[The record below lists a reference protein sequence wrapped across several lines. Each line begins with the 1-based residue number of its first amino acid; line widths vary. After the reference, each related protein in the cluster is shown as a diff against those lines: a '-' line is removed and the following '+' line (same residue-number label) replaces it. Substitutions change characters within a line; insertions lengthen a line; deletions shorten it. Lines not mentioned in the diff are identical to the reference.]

1 MRVMPWLCLVL
12 LSSAVAHADSS
23 STVST
28 EAVPR
33 ETVVGLAVN
42 PMDWGSVMLEG
53 ERVVGPH
60 VSVGLGLLV
69 GVHVSNGSRDLETT
83 EQRLETRDALF
94 QLGAVP
100 RVRFF
105 LSGAAP
111 EGLWVSPQLEV
122 IHQWRRY
129 EQFVV
134 EDQGNES
141 SIRSLQLGG
150 AALVGYTAILGRGLA
165 VQAGVGAGVR
175 HSSDQYEDRQ
185 QVLPDG
191 ERNSTR
197 KGRSW
202 TFDERLQVSL
212 GWAF

>member
-1 MRVMPWLCLVL
+1 MPWLCLVL

-69 GVHVSNGSRDLETT
+69 GVHVSNGNNDVGPLGP
-83 EQRLETRDALF
+83 RLETRDSTF
-94 QLGAVP
+94 QVGIVP
-100 RVRFF
+100 RARFF

-122 IHQWRRY
+122 IHRWQRY

-150 AALVGYTAILGRGLA
+150 AALVGYTAILGQGLA
-165 VQAGVGAGVR
+165 VQAGVGAGFR
-175 HSSDQYEDRQ
+175 HSSDRYENRQ

-191 ERNSTR
+191 ERNTST

-202 TFDERLQVSL
+202 TFDERLHISL

>member
-1 MRVMPWLCLVL
+1 MRVMSSLCLVL
-12 LSSAVAHADSS
+12 LSSAVAHANPS

-33 ETVVGLAVN
+33 KTVVGLAVN
-42 PMDWGSVMLEG
+42 PTDWGQLVLEG
-53 ERVVGPH
+53 ERVVGPR
-60 VSVGLGLLV
+60 VSVGLGLHV
-69 GVHVSNGSRDLETT
+69 GVHVSNGSRDLERT
-83 EQRLETRDALF
+83 EQRLETRDSLF
-94 QLGAVP
+94 QLGVVP
-100 RVRFF
+100 RARFF
-105 LSGAAP
+105 LSGTAP

-122 IHQWRRY
+122 IHQWREY

-134 EDQGNES
+134 EDEGNES

-150 AALVGYTAILGRGLA
+150 AALVGYTAILGQGLA
-165 VQAGVGAGVR
+165 VQAGVGVGAR
-175 HSSDQYEDRQ
+175 HSSDRYESRQ
-185 QVLPDG
+185 PVLPSG
-191 ERNSTR
+191 EVNTST